1 MRLLLFIR
9 VIVKHANI
17 DCQKHQKKPVLL
29 FLILKKCKSV
39 LKKRTAL
46 VCTESAIGWVQG
58 RAFGLVSIQ
67 VFFCMPHVSA
77 N

>member
-9 VIVKHANI
+9 VNVKHANI

-29 FLILKKCKSV
+29 FLILKKCRTV
-39 LKKRTAL
+39 QKKRTAL
-46 VCTESAIGWVQG
+46 VCAEPAIGWVQG
-58 RAFGLVSIQ
+58 RAFGLVSFQ
-67 VFFCMPHVSA
+67 VFFCMPQVSA